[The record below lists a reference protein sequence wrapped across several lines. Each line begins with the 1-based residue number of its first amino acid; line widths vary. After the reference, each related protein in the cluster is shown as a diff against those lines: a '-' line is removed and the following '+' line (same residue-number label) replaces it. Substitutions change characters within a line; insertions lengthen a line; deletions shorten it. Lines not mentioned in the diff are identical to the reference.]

1 MLEFN
6 EQKAKIEI
14 NVNEIKLFQNLLN
27 NFHTKINTI
36 QTNFYLLSNSK
47 KLF

>member
-27 NFHTKINTI
+27 NFHTKINSI
-36 QTNFYLLSNSK
+36 QTNFDLLSNSK

>member
-6 EQKAKIEI
+6 EQKAKVEI

-36 QTNFYLLSNSK
+36 QTNFDLLSNSK
-47 KLF
+47 

>member
-27 NFHTKINTI
+27 NFHTKINSI
-36 QTNFYLLSNSK
+36 QTNFDLLSNSK
-47 KLF
+47 

>member
-14 NVNEIKLFQNLLN
+14 NVNEIKLLQNLLN

-36 QTNFYLLSNSK
+36 QTNFDLLSNSK
-47 KLF
+47 

>member
-27 NFHTKINTI
+27 NFHTKINKI
-36 QTNFYLLSNSK
+36 QTNFDLLSNSK
-47 KLF
+47 